1 MDGGCSCNAF
11 IYATKI
17 IKHFKKKN
25 NKSLVIL
32 IIKCFQTKKL
42 DEDRAVEVFPEDC
55 C

>member
-11 IYATKI
+11 ISATKI
-17 IKHFKKKN
+17 IKHL